1 LAIASCIRSGNLAG
15 GECFAFSIIPHLKW
29 GKCGEADKETQMKVG
44 MTLQLTS
51 FDGKP
56 DRETYQDELSLMEM
70 SEALG
75 FDSVWALDH
84 HFTGYVMSPD
94 PTQLLSYVAGRT
106 KRVQL
111 GTAVIVLPWHDP
123 VEIAEKIALLD
134 VVSGGRT
141 IFGFG
146 RGAATVEY
154 RGFRINMEEARDR
167 FVESAIIIRKG
178 LTQPSFSF
186 DGKYYKIPEI
196 QIRPRPISHP
206 EERFYASSV
215 SPESAEIMAKLGL
228 GVLIIAQRS
237 WEDTAADYARYRET
251 AIANNIRPRPPIGL
265 LNILVSDDAREA
277 AELGS
282 VHLEAMWDS
291 IDNHYHFSDGHL
303 RGVKGYEFYAK
314 LEKTYSKLQA
324 DAEAK
329 VKAIEFFRSLH
340 AAGTPEQVLEK
351 LRYIHQTVALEHVIG
366 TFAFGGLPYPKLE
379 RSYKLFAE
387 KVLPVLKNDP
397 AFQYPHERRDQ
408 AQIGANK

>member
-1 LAIASCIRSGNLAG
+1 
-15 GECFAFSIIPHLKW
+15 
-29 GKCGEADKETQMKVG
+29 MKVG

-51 FDGKP
+51 FGDKP
-56 DRETYQDELSLMEM
+56 DLETYQDELSLMEM
-70 SEALG
+70 SEGLG

-106 KRVQL
+106 KKVQL

-123 VEIAEKIALLD
+123 VAIAEKIALLD

-154 RGFRINMEEARDR
+154 NGFRVNMEEARDR

-178 LTQPSFSF
+178 LTQKSFSF
-186 DGKYYKIPEI
+186 DGKYYKIPEM

-206 EERFYASSV
+206 EDRFYASSV

-237 WEDTAADYARYRET
+237 WEDTASDYARYCQT
-251 AIANNIRPRPPIGL
+251 AIANSITPRPPIGL
-265 LNILVSDDAREA
+265 LNILVSEDAREA
-277 AELGS
+277 TELGS
-282 VHLEAMWDS
+282 LYLERMWDS
-291 IDNHYHFSDGHL
+291 IDEHYHFADGHL

-379 RSYKLFAE
+379 RSFRLFAE

-397 AFQYPHERRDQ
+397 AFQYPHKTTDQ
-408 AQIGANK
+408 THAGAGK

>member
-1 LAIASCIRSGNLAG
+1 
-15 GECFAFSIIPHLKW
+15 
-29 GKCGEADKETQMKVG
+29 MKVG

-51 FDGKP
+51 FGGKP
-56 DRETYQDELSLMEM
+56 DRETYQDELNLMEM
-70 SEALG
+70 SEDLG

-123 VEIAEKIALLD
+123 VAIAEKIALLD
-134 VVSGGRT
+134 LLSGGRT

-154 RGFRINMEEARDR
+154 NGFRINQEEARER
-167 FVESAIIIRKG
+167 FVEAAIIIRKG
-178 LTQPSFSF
+178 LTQHSVSF
-186 DGKYYKIPEI
+186 DGKYYQIPEI
-196 QIRPRPISHP
+196 QIRPRPVSHP
-206 EERFYASSV
+206 EQRFYASSV
-215 SPESAEIMAKLGL
+215 SPESAEIMAKLGF

-251 AIANNIRPRPPIGL
+251 AIANNIAPRAPIGL
-265 LNILVSDDAREA
+265 LNVFVSEDSKEA
-277 AELGS
+277 ADLGGKY
-282 VHLEAMWDS
+282 LEAMWDS
-291 IDNHYHFSDGHL
+291 IDEHYHFSDGHL

-324 DAEAK
+324 DNAAK
-329 VKAIEFFRSLH
+329 AKAIEFFRSLH
-340 AAGTPEQVLEK
+340 AAGTPAEVLEK

-379 RSYKLFAE
+379 KSFKLFAE

-397 AFQYPHERRDQ
+397 AFEYPRELLSSTQ
-408 AQIGANK
+408 MSASK

>member
-1 LAIASCIRSGNLAG
+1 
-15 GECFAFSIIPHLKW
+15 
-29 GKCGEADKETQMKVG
+29 MKVG

-51 FDGKP
+51 FGDKP
-56 DRETYQDELSLMEM
+56 DLETYQDELSLMEM
-70 SEALG
+70 SEGLG

-106 KRVQL
+106 RRMQL

-154 RGFRINMEEARDR
+154 NGFRINMEEARDR

-186 DGKYYKIPEI
+186 DGKYYKIPEM

-206 EERFYASSV
+206 ENRFYASSV

-237 WEDTAADYARYRET
+237 WEDTAADYARYRDT
-251 AIANNIRPRPPIGL
+251 ALANNITPRPPIGL

-277 AELGS
+277 AELGNR
-282 VHLEAMWDS
+282 HLEVMWDS

-379 RSYKLFAE
+379 RSFKLFSE

-397 AFQYPHERRDQ
+397 AFAYPSDRLGQ
-408 AQIGANK
+408 AHAGASK